1 MKTTSKRKHEPA
13 TPDSSELNAILYDRF
28 AEKSREIFDLG
39 KEKGRDAWEK
49 AMDVARRQMAAA
61 GAFSAE
67 QGEAFKRFLRK
78 DFDQAVARM
87 NRLGKE
93 AKVTL
98 HPARM
103 GAGALSSMAKVLGSA
118 GGMLTSLSEKA
129 EQALTYESG
138 EITMAGTLTCTHC
151 GKEIHLKKTS
161 VVPVC
166 SGCQGT
172 TFRKGY

>member
-1 MKTTSKRKHEPA
+1 MKNTAKRKQQSAQPS
-13 TPDSSELNAILYDRF
+13 SSELNAILYDRF
-28 AEKSREIFDLG
+28 VEKSREYFELG
-39 KEKGRDAWEK
+39 KEKSQSSWER
-49 AMDVARRQMAAA
+49 AMDLARHQMAAA
-61 GAFSAE
+61 GTFSAE

-78 DFDQAVARM
+78 DFEQAVASM

-93 AKVTL
+93 AKVSL

-103 GAGALSSMAKVLGSA
+103 SAGALSSLAKVLNSA

-151 GKEIHLKKTS
+151 GKEIHMRKTTF
-161 VVPVC
+161 VPVC
-166 SGCQGT
+166 PGCQGT